1 MDTLN
6 DKTHVLEDMVKMNNR
21 RFHHTILFGVKFK
34 TYRLF
39 WQFFTEYLG
48 P

>member
-6 DKTHVLEDMVKMNNR
+6 DKTHVLEDRVKMNNR
-21 RFHHTILFGVKFK
+21 RFHHTILIGVK
-34 TYRLF
+34 F